1 MYSTLTKFIFHN
13 PPKKKETGIKE
24 NKRLLFIVFT
34 VKRKLNRSSIFLDEP
49 YHIFLT
55 FFFKDKTSITIIFK

>member
-24 NKRLLFIVFT
+24 NKRLLFIVFN
-34 VKRKLNRSSIFLDEP
+34 VERRLNRSSIFLDEP
-49 YHIFLT
+49 YL
-55 FFFKDKTSITIIFK
+55 SS